1 MFFVAYQISIL
12 DWGVETFRYCGAF
25 QLGMGII
32 FRNIFKYLRVFSSKV
47 PQKNVIYLLQNVFS
61 KIAILQYANFFLIK
75 DINQKR
81 FIKFI

>member
-32 FRNIFKYLRVFSSKV
+32 FRNVFKYFKYSTKV
-47 PQKNVIYLLQNVFS
+47 PQKNVIYLLYKMYSQRLLYYNM
-61 KIAILQYANFFLIK
+61 QNFFLIK

>member
-61 KIAILQYANFFLIK
+61 KIAILQYANLFS
-75 DINQKR
+75 DKR
-81 FIKFI
+81 Y